1 MCHAEQ
7 VFKLR
12 PLLSLPL
19 SRPVLATLPALAVAP
34 QPVQAKMTAVAAAVS
49 PVSPSAGL
57 VGTLEVE
64 PVEGVGPAL
73 ADGQKDVWSYLEE
86 MANTL
91 LCNVQQLK
99 TLIEQAKGAQQVDA
113 AGVKGHGGRK
123 EVRQQTHTCRGRLG

>member
-1 MCHAEQ
+1 
-7 VFKLR
+7 
-12 PLLSLPL
+12 
-19 SRPVLATLPALAVAP
+19 
-34 QPVQAKMTAVAAAVS
+34 MTAVAAAVAVA

-64 PVEGVGPAL
+64 PVERVGPAL

-99 TLIEQAKGAQQVDA
+99 TLIEQAKGAQQVEA

-123 EVRQQTHTCRGRLG
+123 EVRQQTHTRRGRLG